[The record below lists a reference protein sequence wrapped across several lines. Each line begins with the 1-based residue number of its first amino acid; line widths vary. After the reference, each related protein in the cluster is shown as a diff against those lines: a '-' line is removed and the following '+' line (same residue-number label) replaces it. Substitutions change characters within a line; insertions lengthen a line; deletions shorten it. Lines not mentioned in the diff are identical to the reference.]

1 MLREVTQSSRIA
13 WSDGGQVSHTLLPD
27 YWVMTRNSTMVLG
40 EIGELGKISLTFQE
54 GREDKFMAPEP
65 RP

>member
-1 MLREVTQSSRIA
+1 
-13 WSDGGQVSHTLLPD
+13 
-27 YWVMTRNSTMVLG
+27 MTRNSTMVLG
-40 EIGELGKISLTFQE
+40 EIGEPGKISLTFQE